1 MKKIFFALAFLLLFS
16 AIIPASADDWGWD
29 MGDTGREDAQLLPGV
44 RAILQR
50 GGVDAANM
58 QKNKRP
64 NNRAIDY

>member
-1 MKKIFFALAFLLLFS
+1 VKKIFFALAFLLLFS

-50 GGVDAANM
+50 
-58 QKNKRP
+58 
-64 NNRAIDY
+64 